1 MWKWKIR
8 RYDHSK
14 AKEQVE
20 QASSWGGELQRQY
33 LGNNWVSMWNSKI
46 QRAVG
51 CIFELWITW
60 WLFQRLE
67 VKGLPPFNYYQWCVC
82 VCLHSTGFIP
92 PGKKDTIILV
102 FFKKISFKVSK
113 GEREQTALHFTSV
126 GILLASAVLVLLP
139 AWLLQFIFWK
149 PAHFIWLLS
158 ELQFFLLY
166 F

>member
-1 MWKWKIR
+1 MWRQKIR

-20 QASSWGGELQRQY
+20 QASSWAGELQRQY
-33 LGNNWVSMWNSKI
+33 SGNNRVSMWNSKI
-46 QRAVG
+46 KRALS
-51 CIFELWITW
+51 CISELWITW

-67 VKGLPPFNYYQWCVC
+67 VKGLTPFNYYQRCVC
-82 VCLHSTGFIP
+82 VYVCSVFIP

-102 FFKKISFKVSK
+102 FFQKISFKVFK
-113 GEREQTALHFTSV
+113 GERKSKQHVHFTSI
-126 GILLASAVLVLLP
+126 GILLASAVLVSLP
-139 AWLLQFIFWK
+139 NWLAIYFIK

-158 ELQFFLLY
+158 ELQFSLLY